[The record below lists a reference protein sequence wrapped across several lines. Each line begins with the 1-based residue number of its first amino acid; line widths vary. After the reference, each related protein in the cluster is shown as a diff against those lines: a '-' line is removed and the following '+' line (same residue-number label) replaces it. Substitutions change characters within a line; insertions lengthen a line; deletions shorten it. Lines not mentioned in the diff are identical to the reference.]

1 MDPST
6 ENFHQPTL
14 LFMSVFKAYF
24 SFSELIGVQWYFS
37 GILKNRGANFF
48 IEYSIKLAVYN
59 TGEEVGNLSSTEPN

>member
-1 MDPST
+1 MDLST

-24 SFSELIGVQWYFS
+24 SVSEFS
-37 GILKNRGANFF
+37 GTSVVFIRTGVLIFL